1 MALSQIR
8 QPTAGQVYY
17 RRKIAEGKSR
27 REALRCVKRRL
38 SDLVFR
44 TLLADHQRHL
54 VASTCHTEAP

>member
-8 QPTAGQVYY
+8 QPTAGQDYY

-27 REALRCVKRRL
+27 REALCCVKRRL

-54 VASTCHTEAP
+54 APST